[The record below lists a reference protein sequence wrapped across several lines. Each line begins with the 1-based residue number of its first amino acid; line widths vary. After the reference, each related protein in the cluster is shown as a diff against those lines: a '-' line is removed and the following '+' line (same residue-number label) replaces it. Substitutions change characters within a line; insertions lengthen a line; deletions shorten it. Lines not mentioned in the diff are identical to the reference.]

1 MSFVKHLIDSVGSAV
16 TAEGI
21 PVEMPD
27 SFKLLDVFST
37 LMNQS
42 IYVADFSRGKFLYVS
57 DHPLF
62 LCGFTAGEVKQMGFS
77 FYEKII
83 APEDIPLV
91 MNVNENG
98 FRFFNTKHSLNCR
111 DDCFLSV
118 DFRIKQEDGGL
129 MLVTQRLVPLVL
141 SDDNKLISALCF
153 VVPSYSS
160 CPGNAVIQSLSEP
173 YQYRFNPFTRRFD
186 FRNQHQLSKREK
198 EVLSLC
204 AKGCG
209 NQEISKVLNIAL
221 STVKHHKQNI
231 FQKLGVSSTSEAVYY
246 AIRNRML

>member
-16 TAEGI
+16 SAGGI
-21 PVEMPD
+21 PAEMPD
-27 SFKLLDVFST
+27 SSKLLDTFSL

-62 LCGFTAGEVKQMGFS
+62 LCGFSAREVKEMGFS

-83 APEDIPLV
+83 APEDMPLV
-91 MNVNENG
+91 MDVNENG
-98 FRFFNTKHSLNCR
+98 FRFFNTKHP

-129 MLVTQRLVPLVL
+129 MLVTQRLVPLLL

-153 VVPSYSS
+153 VVPSHSS
-160 CPGNAVIQSLSEP
+160 GPGNAVIQSLSEP
-173 YQYRFNPFTRRFD
+173 FQYRFNAFTRRFN
-186 FRNQHQLSKREK
+186 FRNQHLLSKREK

-204 AKGCG
+204 AKGFG
-209 NQEISKVLNIAL
+209 NQEISKALNIAL
-221 STVKHHKQNI
+221 PTVKHHKQNI
-231 FQKLGVSSTSEAVYY
+231 FQKLGVSSTSEAVCF
-246 AIRNRML
+246 AFRNRML